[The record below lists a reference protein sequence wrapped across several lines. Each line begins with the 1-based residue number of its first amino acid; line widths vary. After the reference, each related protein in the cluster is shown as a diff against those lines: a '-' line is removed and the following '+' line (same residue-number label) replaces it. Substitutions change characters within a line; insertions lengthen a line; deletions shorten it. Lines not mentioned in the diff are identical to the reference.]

1 MGAGS
6 EDGAQE
12 GRPQRGRVGTGE
24 HADRVAE
31 RDRRSRHDASVDA
44 APLRQ
49 AKVLAW
55 LAVGAFFV
63 VLSLAAAGL
72 YRRAARLL
80 EDPGAAIRGVA
91 STTLATATPQ
101 VLAGPALLLRL
112 QGASELTT
120 ALHDLQTVVEVE
132 QERRLGDFTVG
143 STRLLYVGVGRV
155 RAGIDL
161 SLLGPDA
168 FREGSEGLTVHLPAP
183 RILDK
188 KLDVERSYV
197 FDQERSL
204 LGPLDPT
211 LQSQAE
217 RAALEQIL
225 LAACAQGILPAAAE
239 RAELAVRLL
248 LQDAVPGPVQVRVA
262 PADADECP

>member
-1 MGAGS
+1 METRPEDAERERPRNS
-6 EDGAQE
+6 ERVRERRGDDRDG
-12 GRPQRGRVGTGE
+12 RGRYG
-24 HADRVAE
+24 
-31 RDRRSRHDASVDA
+31 ASQGA
-44 APLRQ
+44 APLQ
-49 AKVLAW
+49 WAKVLAW
-55 LAVGAFFV
+55 LALGGFLV

-80 EDPGAAIRGVA
+80 EDPGGAIFGAASKA
-91 STTLATATPQ
+91 LATATPRVQ
-101 VLAGPALLLRL
+101 AGPAMLLRL

-143 STRLLYVGVGRV
+143 STRLLYVGVGQV

-161 SLLGPDA
+161 SQLGPGA
-168 FREGSEGLTVHLPAP
+168 FSDGPEGLTVNLPAP

-204 LGPLDPT
+204 LGPLDPS

-225 LAACAQGILPAAAE
+225 LAACSQGILPAAAE

-248 LQDAVPGPVQVRVA
+248 LQDAVPGTVRVRVA
-262 PADADECP
+262 PPDAGECP